1 MNKIQ
6 IEISD
11 EIAANTKSEME
22 TIDKLRFSHKD
33 PLNESKKYL
42 ARDDVIEIFKVI
54 FN

>member
-1 MNKIQ
+1 MNRIQ

-11 EIAANTKSEME
+11 EIASNTKSEMDS
-22 TIDKLRFSHKD
+22 IDKLRFSHKD

>member
-11 EIAANTKSEME
+11 EIESNTKNEMNS
-22 TIDKLRFSHKD
+22 IDKLRFLHRD